1 MSAAQTRRVLTINA
15 GSSSLKAAV
24 YRMDQG
30 ETRLLR
36 LEASRIGR
44 SDSWLQVIGPDG
56 SRWIDGVQP
65 LPDHGAALDALLQ
78 CIGRSDQSLA
88 PQVAAHRV
96 VHGGIHHWEPTP
108 ITPELLTE
116 LESLVPVD
124 PEHMPQAVA
133 LIRAMT
139 RKNPKLPQIAC
150 FDTGFHH
157 GMPLVARTYSLPR
170 RLTAEGFIRYGFHGL
185 SYEYVIQRLRE
196 IDASAA
202 SGRVIVAHLGN
213 GASLAA
219 LYQGRSIDT
228 TMGFSPLGGLV
239 MGTRCGDLDPGLVLY
254 LLRHEKLSPD
264 QLNELLSHESG
275 LLGVSELSSDMRDLL
290 EHEVVDPRAAEAIN
304 LFCYQAAKY
313 IAAYVAALGGLDLLV
328 FTGGIGERA
337 APVRRRICK
346 RLEFLGLELDPDR
359 NQANDRVISAAAS
372 KIVVRTLKTN
382 EELMIARHACRFAM

>member
-1 MSAAQTRRVLTINA
+1 M
-15 GSSSLKAAV
+15 GP
-24 YRMDQG
+24 G

-56 SRWIDGVQP
+56 SRLVDGKQA
-65 LPDHGAALDALLQ
+65 LPDHGAALDALLEL
-78 CIGRSDQSLA
+78 IGRSDQLMA
-88 PQVAAHRV
+88 PRVAAHRV
-96 VHGGIHHWEPTP
+96 VHGGIHYWEPTP
-108 ITPELLTE
+108 ITPELVTE
-116 LESLVPVD
+116 LDALVPVD

-139 RKNPKLPQIAC
+139 QRHPELPQIAC

-157 GMPLVARTYSLPR
+157 RMPPVARMYSLPR
-170 RLTAEGFIRYGFHGL
+170 RLAAEGFVRYGFHGL

-196 IDASAA
+196 IEDQAA

-264 QLNELLSHESG
+264 QIGELLSHESG
-275 LLGVSELSSDMRDLL
+275 LLGVSETSSDMRDLL
-290 EHEVVDPRAAEAIN
+290 ERESVDTRAAEAIN

-313 IAAYVAALGGLDLLV
+313 IAGYVAVLGGLDLLV

-346 RLEFLGLELDPDR
+346 RLAFLGLELDPDR
-359 NQANDRVISAAAS
+359 NQCHDRVVSTAAS
-372 KIVVRTLKTN
+372 NVKVRVIKTN
-382 EELMIARHACRFAM
+382 EELMIARHACRFAN